1 MTKISSTLSA
11 CALLLLAT
19 TAHPALAAPTAAAP
33 AQGPA
38 APAQTP
44 AAPAQNSDDA
54 RLTAFLDAE
63 FATELTMRP
72 QLATRLGRKTGEDRL
87 DDISDAALLR
97 RLEWR
102 RGSVARMKAAFDPAK
117 LSRAGRANYA
127 IWALELDRAELQYK
141 YRRYQPPFYAF
152 IYSIHS
158 ELPNFL
164 INTHRVG
171 DAGDMRAYIARVR
184 AIPAVLDTAIAQSR
198 LSAAQGIAAP
208 RFEDE
213 RVIAGSHGMITG
225 APFDSGADSPLWAD
239 AKAKI
244 AALVSTHGIDDAAA
258 ARLRSDARDAI
269 LALAPAYGRV
279 IAWANDA
286 LPTAKSG
293 VVGAGSLPGG
303 ADWYAAALKLNT
315 TTDLDAATIHQTGL
329 AEVARILGEENVL
342 ARKAGF
348 ADEAAMHAQI
358 ALADPPVP
366 WTDALRTARLVRA
379 NAIVAS
385 TRTKLPQWFGVLPAF
400 GTEVV
405 REPSFSEVAGGAA
418 HASFASPDGK
428 RPGRVFLH
436 LQGMTD
442 SEDALPDLMCHEG
455 IPGHLLQGDIQ
466 VRQAGTPLFRKGY
479 SYVAFNEGW
488 ALYAEELCHEMGVYT
503 TPAQEMERLDGE
515 LFRAARLVVDTGL
528 HAQGWSQDQAVA
540 YLIASGHQ
548 TAAMAQSETR
558 RYITLPGQATGYKI
572 GMMRIMA
579 LRQKAR
585 DALGPKFDI
594 RGFNDLLVG
603 SGSLPLAVLDSQVDA
618 WIAARR

>member
-1 MTKISSTLSA
+1 MTSIRSALSA
-11 CALLLLAT
+11 FVLVLLAT
-19 TAHPALAAPTAAAP
+19 TASPLLAETPGAT
-33 AQGPA
+33 QGQA
-38 APAQTP
+38 G
-44 AAPAQNSDDA
+44 DDA

-72 QLATRLGRKTGEDRL
+72 QLATRLGLKQGEDRL
-87 DDISDAALLR
+87 DDISDAAQLH

-102 RGSVARMKAAFDPAK
+102 RGSVARMKAAFDPAH
-117 LSRAGRANYA
+117 LSASGRANYA
-127 IWALELDRAELQYK
+127 IWALELDRAELQYRF
-141 YRRYQPPFYAF
+141 RRYQPPFYAF

-171 DAGDMRAYIARVR
+171 DLADMRAYVARVR
-184 AIPAVLDTAIAQSR
+184 AIPAVLDTAIAQSS

-213 RVIAGSHGMITG
+213 RVIAGSRRMITG
-225 APFDSGADSPLWAD
+225 APFDGGADSPLWSD
-239 AKAKI
+239 AQAKI
-244 AALVSTHGIDDAAA
+244 AALVAAHTIDDATAA
-258 ARLRSDARDAI
+258 GLRAAARDAI
-269 LALAPAYGRV
+269 LTLAPAYDRV
-279 IAWANDA
+279 ITWANEQ
-286 LPTAKSG
+286 LPTAPSG

-303 ADWYAAALKLNT
+303 ADWYAAALKINT

-329 AEVARILGEENVL
+329 AEVARILAEENAL

-348 ADEAAMHAQI
+348 AHEAAMHAHI
-358 ALADPPVP
+358 AQADPSVP
-366 WTDALRTARLVRA
+366 WTDTRRASRLVRA
-379 NAIVAS
+379 NAIIAAN
-385 TRTKLPQWFGVLPAF
+385 RAKLPDWFNVLPAYA
-400 GTEVV
+400 TEVV
-405 REPSFSEVAGGAA
+405 REPAFSEVAGGAA

-436 LQGMTD
+436 MLGNTD

-466 VRQAGTPLFRKGY
+466 VRQTGTPLFRKGY
-479 SYVAFNEGW
+479 GYVAFNEGW
-488 ALYAEELCHEMGVYT
+488 GLYAEELCHEMGVYT
-503 TPAQEMERLDGE
+503 NPAEELERLDGE
-515 LFRAARLVVDTGL
+515 LFRAARLVVDTGI

-540 YLIASGHQ
+540 YLIATGHQ
-548 TAAMAQSETR
+548 TNAMAQSETR

-603 SGSLPLAVLDSQVDA
+603 SGSLPLAVLDQQVDG

>member
-1 MTKISSTLSA
+1 MTIRSTFAA
-11 CALLLLAT
+11 CALLLAT
-19 TAHPALAAPTAAAP
+19 TAIPVLAAP
-33 AQGPA
+33 PA
-38 APAQTP
+38 ATQAT
-44 AAPAQNSDDA
+44 SDDA

-72 QLATRLGRKTGEDRL
+72 QLATRLGLKTGEDQL
-87 DDISDAALLR
+87 DDISDAAQLHA
-97 RLEWR
+97 LEWR

-117 LSRAGRANYA
+117 LSLSGRANYA

-141 YRRYQPPFYAF
+141 FRRYQPPFYAF

-158 ELPNFL
+158 QLPNFL

-171 DAGDMRAYIARVR
+171 DAADMRAYIARVR

-239 AKAKI
+239 AQAKI
-244 AALVSTHGIDDAAA
+244 AALQTAHTIDDATAA
-258 ARLRSDARDAI
+258 KLRSDARDAI
-269 LALAPAYGRV
+269 LTLAPAYGRV
-279 IAWANDA
+279 IAWANEA

-329 AEVARILGEENVL
+329 AEVTRILAEENAL

-348 ADEAAMHAQI
+348 ADEAAMHAHIVQ
-358 ALADPPVP
+358 ADPPVP
-366 WTDALRTARLVRA
+366 WTDALRTARLARA
-379 NAIVAS
+379 NAIIAS
-385 TRTKLPQWFGVLPAF
+385 TRTKLPDWFGALPAY

-418 HASFASPDGK
+418 HASFASSDGK

-436 LQGMTD
+436 LAGNTD

-466 VRQAGTPLFRKGY
+466 VRQTGTPLFRKGY
-479 SYVAFNEGW
+479 GYVAFNEGW
-488 ALYAEELCHEMGVYT
+488 GLYAEELCHEMGVYT
-503 TPAQEMERLDGE
+503 TPAQELERLDGE

-528 HAQGWSQDQAVA
+528 HAQGWSEDQAVA

-548 TAAMAQSETR
+548 TEAMAKSETR

-579 LRQKAR
+579 LRQKAK

-603 SGSLPLAVLDSQVDA
+603 SGSIPLAVLDSQVDA
-618 WIAARR
+618 WIASRR

>member
-1 MTKISSTLSA
+1 MTIRSTFAA
-11 CALLLLAT
+11 CALLLAT
-19 TAHPALAAPTAAAP
+19 TAIPVLAAPTAATQA
-33 AQGPA
+33 
-38 APAQTP
+38 T
-44 AAPAQNSDDA
+44 SDDA

-72 QLATRLGRKTGEDRL
+72 QLATRLGLKTGEDQL
-87 DDISDAALLR
+87 DDISDAAQLHA
-97 RLEWR
+97 LEWR

-117 LSRAGRANYA
+117 LSLSGRANYA

-141 YRRYQPPFYAF
+141 FRRYQPPFYAF

-158 ELPNFL
+158 QLPNFL

-171 DAGDMRAYIARVR
+171 DAADMRAYIARVR

-239 AKAKI
+239 AQAKI
-244 AALVSTHGIDDAAA
+244 AALQTAHTIDDATAA
-258 ARLRSDARDAI
+258 KLRSDARDAI
-269 LALAPAYGRV
+269 LTLAPAYGRV
-279 IAWANDA
+279 IAWANEA

-329 AEVARILGEENVL
+329 AEVTRILAEENAL

-348 ADEAAMHAQI
+348 ADEAAMHAHIVQ
-358 ALADPPVP
+358 ADPPVP
-366 WTDALRTARLVRA
+366 WTDALRTARLARA
-379 NAIVAS
+379 NAIIAS
-385 TRTKLPQWFGVLPAF
+385 TRTKLPDWFGALPAY

-418 HASFASPDGK
+418 HASFASSDGK

-436 LQGMTD
+436 LAGNTD

-466 VRQAGTPLFRKGY
+466 VRQTGTPLFRKGY
-479 SYVAFNEGW
+479 GYVAFNEGW
-488 ALYAEELCHEMGVYT
+488 GLYAEELCHEMGVYT
-503 TPAQEMERLDGE
+503 TPAQELERLDGE

-528 HAQGWSQDQAVA
+528 HAQGWSEDQAVA

-548 TAAMAQSETR
+548 TEAMAKSETR

-579 LRQKAR
+579 LRQKAK

-603 SGSLPLAVLDSQVDA
+603 SGSIPLAVLDSQVDA
-618 WIAARR
+618 WIASRR